1 MIRTLRAFFLGRL
14 LREKLLL
21 VAFALLGV
29 LMWLSGYSK
38 RFGAFWREQHSTTVA
53 LADQQ
58 RWLDNRKQLEDAAKK
73 AAGRLDASLTLDG
86 TRLLAA
92 VSALASEAGLR
103 NTSSGTEQNDQSN
116 GQIAIHTLPYTINR
130 ADYDS
135 LKKFYVALSARSPYI
150 GIEKFALNAD
160 RANPAQLNL
169 AVTVSSVEIIR

>member
-21 VAFALLGV
+21 VVFALLGV
-29 LMWLSGYSK
+29 LMWLSGYGK
-38 RFGAFWREQHSTTVA
+38 RFGVFWREQRSTTVA

-58 RWLDNRKQLEDAAKK
+58 RWLDNQKVLELAAQK
-73 AAGRLDASLTLDG
+73 AAGRLDAAKTLDG

-92 VSALASEAGLR
+92 VGSLASEAGLR
-103 NTSSGTEQNDQSN
+103 NTSSGTQTDQSN
-116 GQIAIHTLPYTINR
+116 GQVSIHTLPYTINR
-130 ADYDS
+130 ADYES

-150 GIEKFALNAD
+150 GIEKFALNSD

-169 AVTVSSVEIIR
+169 ALTVTSVEITR

>member
-38 RFGAFWREQHSTTVA
+38 RFGAFWREQRSTTVA

-58 RWLDNRKQLEDAAKK
+58 RWLDNRKALEAAAQK
-73 AAGRLDASLTLDG
+73 AAGRLDAAKTLDG

-92 VSALASEAGLR
+92 VVSLAAEAGLR
-103 NTSSGTEQNDQSN
+103 NTASGTQTDQSN
-116 GQIAIHTLPYTINR
+116 GEVAIHTLPYTINR
-130 ADYDS
+130 ADWDS
-135 LKKFYVALSARSPYI
+135 LKKFYLALSARSPYI
-150 GIEKFALNAD
+150 GIEKFALNSD
-160 RANPAQLNL
+160 RNNPAQLTL
-169 AVTVSSVEIIR
+169 QLTVTSVEITR